1 MTPKFRRRPDGTI
14 YPLEGGG
21 GGKGKATI
29 VAGGLALTVWATGG
43 GGTGGVTLGGSGTST
58 ASMSTADTAV
68 VRTIGKNLSKARR
81 DVTRGNRKRAWKR
94 LGMRQGN
101 RVTGNAVECVTSTY
115 GQVREFFVRTP
126 CRDLRRF
133 QFPVNYENGTIS
145 VLVSRVRMR
154 SSAAA
159 RDFRSLIDEH
169 GTGDI
174 RPVLPTVRFS
184 GYHYDSAHR
193 RSTVFAA
200 ETESRTGNVPK
211 QVLDSTA
218 KAAIALARSAG

>member
-1 MTPKFRRRPDGTI
+1 MASKYRSRPDGTV
-14 YPLEGGG
+14 YPLEGGS
-21 GGKGKATI
+21 GGKSKATV
-29 VAGGLALTVWATGG
+29 VAGGVALAMWASG
-43 GGTGGVTLGGSGTST
+43 GGTGGVTLGGSGTTT

-81 DVTRGNRKRAWKR
+81 DVKRGNRNRAWKR
-94 LGMRQGN
+94 LGLRQGR
-101 RVTGNAVECVTSTY
+101 RVTGKTVKCVTTTY
-115 GQVREFFVRTP
+115 GEVREFLVETP

-133 QFPVNYENGTIS
+133 QFPVDYEGGTIS
-145 VLVSRVRMR
+145 VFVSRVRMR

-174 RPVLPTVRFS
+174 RPVLSTVRFS

-193 RSTVFAA
+193 RGAVFVA

-218 KAAIALARSAG
+218 KAATALARSAG

>member
-1 MTPKFRRRPDGTI
+1 MAPEFRSRPDGTK
-14 YPLEGGG
+14 YPIRGGN
-21 GGKGKATI
+21 GKGKATV
-29 VAGGLALTVWATGG
+29 VAGGVALAVWATG
-43 GGTGGVTLGGSGTST
+43 GGTGGVTLGGSGTTT

-68 VRTIGKNLSKARR
+68 VRGIGKNLSKARR
-81 DVTRGNRKRAWKR
+81 DVKRGNRERAWKR
-94 LGMRQGN
+94 LGLRRGR
-101 RVTGNAVECVTSTY
+101 RVTRSAVECVTSTY

-133 QFPVNYENGTIS
+133 QFPVEYDSGTIS

-174 RPVLPTVRFS
+174 HPVLSTVRFT
-184 GYHYDSAHR
+184 GHHYDSAPR
-193 RSTVFAA
+193 RDTVFVA
-200 ETESRTGNVPK
+200 ETESRTGNVPEP
-211 QVLDSTA
+211 VLDTTA
-218 KAAIALARSAG
+218 EAAAALARSAG

>member
-1 MTPKFRRRPDGTI
+1 MTPPIRTREDGTR
-14 YPLEGGG
+14 YPIRGGN
-21 GGKGKATI
+21 GKGKATV
-29 VAGGLALTVWATGG
+29 VAGGVALAVWASGG
-43 GGTGGVTLGGSGTST
+43 ATGGVTLGGSGTTT

-68 VRTIGKNLSKARR
+68 VRGIGRNLSKARR
-81 DVTRGNRKRAWKR
+81 DVKRGNRERAWKR
-94 LGMRQGN
+94 LGLRRGR
-101 RVTGNAVECVTSTY
+101 RVTRSAVECVAATY
-115 GQVREFFVRTP
+115 GEVRDFFVRTP

-133 QFPVNYENGTIS
+133 QFPVDYDSGTIS

-159 RDFRSLIDEH
+159 RDLRSLIDEH

-174 RPVLPTVRFS
+174 RPVLSTVRFT
-184 GYHYDSAHR
+184 GHHYDSTLR
-193 RSTVFAA
+193 RGTVFVG

-218 KAAIALARSAG
+218 EAAVALARSAG